1 MRRTACESGPA
12 SYACCSH
19 GITCER
25 CRSAARL
32 VQTHTRDRLIYRA
45 IAVGVLIPIVYYGL
59 QLIAIPFAKNYNWIK
74 QVASELG
81 MTGISKVPAIFN
93 LGKIFGTIPT
103 WIAAFGFL
111 FGLKQMG
118 ANRIAIWLTF
128 LAMIA
133 IALGDIQAGLFP
145 LPDPRHEGIFL
156 IGYPLWAFSFL
167 AIVSSRP
174 KSRGFKTYLIVNIVL
189 TVLMITARIVLG
201 ESSLSQIQGLFQR
214 IFAFFTIVPFGVAA
228 WFLAQRF
235 KEATMQSTSLLASAN
250 HND

>member
-1 MRRTACESGPA
+1 M
-12 SYACCSH
+12 
-19 GITCER
+19 
-25 CRSAARL
+25 
-32 VQTHTRDRLIYRA
+32 
-45 IAVGVLIPIVYYGL
+45 YYGL
-59 QLIAIPFAKNYNWIK
+59 QLTAIPFAKNYNWIR

-81 MTGISKVPAIFN
+81 MTSISKVPAVFN
-93 LGKIFGTIPT
+93 LGKILGTVPT
-103 WIAAFGFL
+103 WIAAFGFF

-174 KSRGFKTYLIVNIVL
+174 KSRGFKIYLIVNIVL
-189 TVLMITARIVLG
+189 TMLMITTRIVLG
-201 ESSLSQIQGLFQR
+201 EPSLSGIQGLFQR
-214 IFAFFTIVPFGVAA
+214 AFAFVTVVPIGVAA
-228 WFLAQRF
+228 WFLAKRF
-235 KEATMQSTSLLASAN
+235 KDIAMKYV
-250 HND
+250 